1 MKKRTGCIWIA
12 AGLVL
17 ALLAGALAFYAIM
30 RASVTPSKPALPETP
45 KVKVVVASRAIAIRE
60 LLQAGDVEARS
71 APADVVP
78 ENAVGSVEDAVGRM
92 VAVPLSPG
100 EMILA
105 SQLIS
110 PTIKGEVLALTM
122 DKSKVAMAFPADD
135 LMTRNNLVKP
145 GDRVDLLFSIEV
157 PVPDQDKGEL
167 VTFNALQNLE
177 IAALIHPR
185 DLESKAKAEAG
196 VKGAQPLAIVF
207 ALDPQDALVL
217 KYLKDKGGSIDI
229 VLRAPEAKERFTTR
243 PVHMDY
249 LSDRYQLSIPVE
261 P

>member
-1 MKKRTGCIWIA
+1 LKKRTGCIWIVT
-12 AGLVL
+12 GVVL

-30 RASVTPSKPALPETP
+30 RASLTPTKPPVPETP

-60 LLQAGDVEARS
+60 LLQVGDVETRS

-78 ENAVGSVEDAVGRM
+78 ENVVGSVEEAVGRM
-92 VAVPLSPG
+92 VAIPLAPG

-110 PTIKGEVLALTM
+110 PTIKGEALALTM
-122 DKSKVAMAFPADD
+122 EKSKVAMAFPASD

-157 PVPDQDKGEL
+157 SVPGKDTVEL

-177 IAALIHPR
+177 IAALIHPL

-217 KYLKDKGGSIDI
+217 KYLKDKGGDIDI
-229 VLRAPEAKERFTTR
+229 VLRAPDAKERFTTR

-249 LSDRYQLSIPVE
+249 LTDRYQLRVPVQ